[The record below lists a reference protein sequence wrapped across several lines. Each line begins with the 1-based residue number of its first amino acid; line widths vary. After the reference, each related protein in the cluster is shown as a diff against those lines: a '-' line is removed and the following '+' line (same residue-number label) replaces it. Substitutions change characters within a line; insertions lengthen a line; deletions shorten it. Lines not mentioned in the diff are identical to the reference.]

1 MSCIVTIIIALKTS
15 YIRSIH
21 TVCFDNALQVEIFV
35 TDVNDN
41 IPSFSQ
47 SQYDTQL
54 PEMVYANVTVFQM
67 IARDP
72 DLGPGRRLSYE
83 IVSGNSQ
90 GQFKIGKYDGV

>member
-1 MSCIVTIIIALKTS
+1 MQSINYCSFFSTS
-15 YIRSIH
+15 FEFTS
-21 TVCFDNALQVEIFV
+21 QVEIHV

-67 IARDP
+67 IAKDP
-72 DLGPGRRLSYE
+72 DVGPARRLSYE
-83 IVSGNSQ
+83 IVGGDPY
-90 GQFKIGKYDGV
+90 GQFRIGKYDGL